1 MTKLSKT
8 LAQASIVE
16 EVFDIDASTANLN
29 LFADLLHIAVR
40 FSPWTQ
46 PANYEISLEEAAILL
61 PLADM
66 YDCPAMFNILQER
79 VAFLAITNPWEV
91 LVLACDQN
99 DVTMGQTAIFYL
111 SDQLVHEGAGV
122 GYSMTLW
129 ENISK
134 LSSAWQLEFLRLY
147 MTSTRRINSGSLV
160 VGHFDGSFSVW
171 LNTSIPRNMNAMTGE
186 VDGTKSRVLSL
197 RRSMFVSVG
206 IWSFGACA
214 FFTDLISTQM
224 TARFVCNAVN
234 QDGRFARVASI
245 RTIHINTSH
254 PLPRSHQRVR
264 SPHHRLPDRAIAPD
278 QVG

>member
-1 MTKLSKT
+1 MYIAYRCESSLINSVFFGNLFDVPQPAIEKGDTHAEGTISVEDARLNNNGDLSEAEDDMTKLSKT
-8 LAQASIVE
+8 LAQASIVQ

-66 YDCPAMFNILQER
+66 YDCPAIFNILQER

-111 SDQLVHEGAGV
+111 SDQLIHEGAGV

-171 LNTSIPRNMNAMTGE
+171 AKHLNPEKYERHDGGGRRNK
-186 VDGTKSRVLSL
+186 V
-197 RRSMFVSVG
+197 
-206 IWSFGACA
+206 
-214 FFTDLISTQM
+214 
-224 TARFVCNAVN
+224 
-234 QDGRFARVASI
+234 
-245 RTIHINTSH
+245 
-254 PLPRSHQRVR
+254 
-264 SPHHRLPDRAIAPD
+264 
-278 QVG
+278 